1 MFQVCLNW
9 LPLLYKRVDWKV
21 LPPTPFSCSLGVQL
35 NYRLS
40 HSRILIFSA
49 NFWLSG
55 EMCTV
60 RLQSLSCKSVGFV
73 ISIRKM
79 QILREA
85 TIAIHLF
92 LIFFLPK
99 NMLGTPEK
107 EREQDVFRVDVSAV
121 ACRVHRGKLV
131 ETNGR
136 WNMSAVIFLSLVG
149 IFGHVY
155 AVHILCTFWLELLS
169 HFTF

>member
-107 EREQDVFRVDVSAV
+107 ERESMMFLEWMYLQL
-121 ACRVHRGKLV
+121 LV
-131 ETNGR
+131 ECIEVSWLKLMEGG
-136 WNMSAVIFLSLVG
+136 ICLLLFFFLWWEFSVMFMLFIYFVL
-149 IFGHVY
+149 FD
-155 AVHILCTFWLELLS
+155 
-169 HFTF
+169 